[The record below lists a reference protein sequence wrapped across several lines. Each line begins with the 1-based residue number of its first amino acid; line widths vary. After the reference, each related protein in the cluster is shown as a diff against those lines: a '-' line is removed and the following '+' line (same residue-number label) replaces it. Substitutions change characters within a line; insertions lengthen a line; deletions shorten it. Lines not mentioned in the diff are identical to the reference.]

1 MVQGTKGKVY
11 NRLKKEGISMLKRM
25 ISFMVSVLMIF
36 ASWQRVTAQNATL
49 KASHFKSDRVD
60 LKWNAFG
67 KKYTIY
73 RKTGKT
79 YKKIAT
85 TKATHY
91 TDRKLDDRKSYTY
104 FVKAGQLKSNSVTK
118 RYSHVTF
125 AKEKTLWDHNMSKA
139 HKKAVSDYAAQ
150 FVNTK
155 LQKGMPTAI
164 RLAQAAR
171 CVYKQAYYE
180 QNYKYH
186 TSVSYGPVKYHKADC
201 GGYAALFK
209 ALCDAMKIDCW
220 VVQPGI
226 NVDKVLTAHIFN
238 LVKYQGK
245 WYEVDAEDGILEF
258 EDGDWLSK
266 VNKKG
271 KWVYKD
277 AFEKAVKKEK
287 ANVDT
292 SIKVQH
298 IPYVEPTYK
307 GYDDEYANMYL
318 LNSGSVDAA
327 TYDEALSYFQGYF
340 KLMSSNGKGAFATS
354 YQKLGAQ
361 WQTTMQLF
369 AQKNSSELAQ
379 FNEALNLY
387 KSVTAEH
394 HRPDEDVTLIIDH
407 LNDWNGST
415 RLTLRLNYE
424 EYSNYRV
431 ECVFDINGNIV
442 SREGN
447 PERTLNEIKETLHM
461 NTDEEETIIDED

>member
-431 ECVFDINGNIV
+431 EYVFDINGNIV

-461 NTDEEETIIDED
+461 NTETIIDED

>member
-1 MVQGTKGKVY
+1 M
-11 NRLKKEGISMLKRM
+11 MKRM
-25 ISFMVSVLMIF
+25 ISFMISALLIGTSWSSVS
-36 ASWQRVTAQNATL
+36 AYNATL
-49 KASHFKSDRVD
+49 KASHFKSDRCD

-67 KKYTIY
+67 KTYTIY
-73 RKTGKT
+73 RKAGKT

-104 FVKAGQLKSNSVTK
+104 FVKAGQVKSNRVTK

-164 RLAQAAR
+164 QLALAAR
-171 CVYKQAYYE
+171 CVYKQASYE
-180 QNYKYH
+180 QYIKHH
-186 TSVSYGPVKYHKADC
+186 TSVSYGPVKYHRADC

-220 VVQPGI
+220 VVQPGV
-226 NVDKVLTAHIFN
+226 NVDKELTAHIFN

-245 WYEVDAEDGILEF
+245 WYKVDVGDGILEF

-277 AFEKAVKKEK
+277 AFEKAVKKDK
-287 ANVDT
+287 SNIDT
-292 SIKVQH
+292 SIKVQY
-298 IPYVEPTYK
+298 IPHVEPTYK
-307 GYDDEYANMYL
+307 GHDDEYAAMYL
-318 LNSGSVDAA
+318 LNRGSVDAA
-327 TYDEALSYFQGYF
+327 TYNDVLSYFQGYF
-340 KLMSSNGKGAFATS
+340 KMMSSNGKGAFATS

-379 FNEALNLY
+379 VNEAVSLY

-394 HRPDEDVTLIIDH
+394 HRPYDEVTLTINH

-424 EYSNYRV
+424 EYSSNCV
-431 ECVFDINGNIV
+431 EYVFDINGNIV

-447 PERTLNEIKETLHM
+447 PKEALNEIKETLHM
-461 NTDEEETIIDED
+461 NTDEEETIIDEE

>member
-1 MVQGTKGKVY
+1 
-11 NRLKKEGISMLKRM
+11 MLKRM
-25 ISFMVSVLMIF
+25 SSFMVSVLMIF

-431 ECVFDINGNIV
+431 EYVFDINGNIV

>member
-1 MVQGTKGKVY
+1 
-11 NRLKKEGISMLKRM
+11 MLKRM

-245 WYEVDAEDGILEF
+245 WYEVDVGYGTLEF

-431 ECVFDINGNIV
+431 EYVFDINGNIV

>member
-245 WYEVDAEDGILEF
+245 WYEVDVGYGTLEF

-431 ECVFDINGNIV
+431 EYVFDINGNIV